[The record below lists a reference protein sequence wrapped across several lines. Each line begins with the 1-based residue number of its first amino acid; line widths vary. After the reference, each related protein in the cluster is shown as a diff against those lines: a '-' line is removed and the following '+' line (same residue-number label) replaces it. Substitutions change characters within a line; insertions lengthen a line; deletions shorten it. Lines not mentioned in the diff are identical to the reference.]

1 MSRIGRK
8 PIPLPKGV
16 TVETTDESVR
26 VKGPKG
32 ELKRP
37 MAVGTS
43 LKLADGEI
51 EVQRADDSIQARS
64 SHGLMRALVN
74 NMVLGVVNGFER
86 RLEIHG
92 VGYKAET
99 KGSAL
104 VMSLGFSH
112 PITYPFPEGI
122 KIAVEPTQPAQ
133 IVVTGVDKERVGQ
146 TASEIRGFRPP
157 DHYKGKGVR
166 HKGEYVRIKAGKTAQ

>member
-16 TVETTDESVR
+16 TIEATDEGVR

-32 ELKRP
+32 EIRRP
-37 MAVGTS
+37 MADGIS
-43 LKLADGEI
+43 LETADGEI
-51 EVQRADDSIQARS
+51 EIRRADDSIQQRA
-64 SHGLMRALVN
+64 SHGLMRALVS
-74 NMVLGVVNGFER
+74 NMVSGVTTGFER

-99 KGSAL
+99 KGNSL

-112 PITYPFPEGI
+112 PITYAFPEGI
-122 KIAVEPTQPAQ
+122 KIAVEATQPAQ
-133 IVVTGVDKERVGQ
+133 IVVTGIDKERVGQ

>member
-8 PIPLPKGV
+8 PIPLPKNV
-16 TVETTDESVR
+16 TIEATDEGVR

-32 ELKRP
+32 EIRRP
-37 MAVGTS
+37 MADGIT
-43 LKLADGEI
+43 LKTAEGEI
-51 EVQRADDSIQARS
+51 ELHRSDDSIQQRS

-74 NMVLGVVNGFER
+74 NMVSGVVSGFER

-99 KGSAL
+99 KGNSL

-112 PITYPFPEGI
+112 PITYAFPEGI
-122 KIAVEPTQPAQ
+122 KIAVEATQPAQ
-133 IVVTGVDKERVGQ
+133 IVVTGIDNERVGQ
-146 TASEIRGFRPP
+146 TASEIRAFRPP

>member
-1 MSRIGRK
+1 MSRIGKK
-8 PIPLPKGV
+8 PIPLPKNV
-16 TVETTDESVR
+16 TVEATDEGVR

-32 ELKRP
+32 EIRRP
-37 MAVGTS
+37 MADGIS
-43 LKLADGEI
+43 LKTADGEI
-51 EVQRADDSIQARS
+51 ELQRSDDSIQQRA

-74 NMVLGVVNGFER
+74 NMVSGVVSGFER

-99 KGSAL
+99 KGNSL

-133 IVVTGVDKERVGQ
+133 IVVTGIDNEKVGQ
-146 TASEIRGFRPP
+146 TASEIRAFRPP

>member
-16 TVETTDESVR
+16 TIEATDDGVR

-32 ELKRP
+32 EIRRP
-37 MAVGTS
+37 MAEGIS
-43 LKLADGEI
+43 LKTADGEI
-51 EVQRADDSIQARS
+51 EIHRSDDSIQHRS

-74 NMVLGVVNGFER
+74 NMVNGVVSGFER

-99 KGSAL
+99 KGNAL

-112 PITYPFPEGI
+112 PITYPFPDGI

-133 IVVTGVDKERVGQ
+133 IVVTGIDNEKVGQ

>member
-1 MSRIGRK
+1 MSRIGK
-8 PIPLPKGV
+8 KAIPLPKNV
-16 TVETTDESVR
+16 TIEATDDSVR

-32 ELKRP
+32 EIKRP
-37 MAVGTS
+37 MADGIS
-43 LKLADGEI
+43 LKVADGEI
-51 EVQRADDSIQARS
+51 ELHRTDDSIQQRA

-74 NMVLGVVNGFER
+74 NMVNGVTSGFER

-99 KGSAL
+99 KGNAL

-122 KIAVEPTQPAQ
+122 KIAVEATQPAQ
-133 IVVTGVDKERVGQ
+133 IIVTGIDNEKVGQ